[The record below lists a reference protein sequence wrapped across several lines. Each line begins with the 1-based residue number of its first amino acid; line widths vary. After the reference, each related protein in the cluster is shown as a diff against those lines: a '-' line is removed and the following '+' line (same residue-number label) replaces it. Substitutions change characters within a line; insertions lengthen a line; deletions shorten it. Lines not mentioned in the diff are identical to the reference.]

1 MIYAAMYTLD
11 SFAIGVGAPK
21 VALLNALLDALLIR
35 LPAAWL
41 LAWPMGLGLPG
52 LYLAQAISPVLPA
65 LVGTI
70 YFKSRAW
77 ERKRPASPIDEYYD
91 IY

>member
-1 MIYAAMYTLD
+1 MMLFFAKIMLHFLD
-11 SFAIGVGAPK
+11 VYK
-21 VALLNALLDALLIR
+21 RQLLIR

-70 YFKSRAW
+70 YFKSSAW

-91 IY
+91 IF